1 MMVCDSTADA
11 VAVVVHVFLFATVFV
26 VANVVIYF
34 FMLLLLD
41 FLTSTTATV
50 RTTMN
55 NKVPVVA
62 TVATLTLV

>member
-11 VAVVVHVFLFATVFV
+11 VAVVVHVCLFATVFV
-26 VANVVIYF
+26 VANVVIDF

>member
-26 VANVVIYF
+26 VANVVIDF